1 MTKWRPRFKVTLM
14 NFYKSAA
21 RTIAASLFVFLF
33 VSGTFLSC
41 DNSSGSVTFVP
52 KKESDWLFLFYF
64 DADSNINDSLYGN
77 LRQAEAALAYAR
89 NEDGSPAQGYPSMNI
104 LVLWDGISE
113 ELKGEAKYMHPDA
126 AVFELGADYGLK
138 AQLDNNQFD
147 LGDSWKLSP
156 NTKDLTVF
164 ARSWLVQEPDMG
176 DVKTLE
182 GFLTWAK
189 AYYGAKNV
197 VINLNDHGA
206 GTHKETYD
214 DSTATS
220 KSLCSDET
228 NAAITKKSRLL
239 TCKNV
244 KDALAAAG
252 YTGAD
257 KPKILW
263 NDLCLQSTAEI
274 VYNWAGCA
282 EYFSASP
289 NSSVSNYYVYLLG
302 YLKNS
307 YSALDFGK
315 CVVSSYYNVW
325 KDQTQPH
332 YDSKINR
339 SSGASMFT
347 WSLISLDQSK
357 ADALKTAVENFADA
371 LLYIKESDASAFNSV
386 YTNYVKQ
393 NKDDLS
399 DCKGLAYCGTY
410 AFQNDLGW
418 LAKDVEA
425 WAETNSYAQLKK
437 AASELKDLLRHG
449 NDKLIVYAWGGKR
462 ASADNDTEWIPTS
475 ITTNQMYHTG
485 QKDFLTGMDVAVEKT
500 DDIYGLTIVAS
511 GKYYANKSGQIVP
524 IPAEAA
530 PIKNYYDW
538 TGFSQKWGQVI
549 AAWAEAGL

>member
-1 MTKWRPRFKVTLM
+1 MRILFVTLLAL
-14 NFYKSAA
+14 F
-21 RTIAASLFVFLF
+21 ASTLF
-33 VSGTFLSC
+33 SC
-41 DNSSGSVTFVP
+41 FNSSGPIET
-52 KKESDWLFLFYF
+52 KTSDWLFLFYF
-64 DADSNINDSLYGN
+64 DADSNLNDSLYGN
-77 LRQAEAALAYAR
+77 LRHAEAALAYAR
-89 NEDGSPAQGYPSMNI
+89 NEDGSPAQGYPSMDI

-138 AQLDNNQFD
+138 AQLENNQFE
-147 LGDSWKLSP
+147 LGEEWKLSP
-156 NTKDLTVF
+156 NTKDLTQA
-164 ARSWLVQEPDMG
+164 ARGWLAREPDMG

-289 NSSVSNYYVYLLG
+289 NLSVSNYYVYLLG

-332 YDSKINR
+332 YDSKIHR

-371 LLYIKESDASAFNSV
+371 LLYIKERDASAFNSV

-449 NDKLIVYAWGGKR
+449 NDKLIVYAWGSKR
-462 ASADNDTEWIPTS
+462 ATEDSDSAWTKITEKE
-475 ITTNQMYHTG
+475 MYLTG
-485 QKDFLTGMDVAVEKT
+485 QKDFLTGMDVAVENT

-511 GKYYANKSGQIVP
+511 GKYYADKSGQIVP

-549 AAWAEAGL
+549 NAWMELDT